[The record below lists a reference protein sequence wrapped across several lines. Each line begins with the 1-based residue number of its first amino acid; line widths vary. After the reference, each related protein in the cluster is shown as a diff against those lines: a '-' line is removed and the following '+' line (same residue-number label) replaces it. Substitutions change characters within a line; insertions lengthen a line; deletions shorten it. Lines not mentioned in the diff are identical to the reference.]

1 MTAKKPRADWDAIER
16 AYRANLISIRAIAA
30 EHGVSDT
37 AIRKK
42 AKELGWVQDLG
53 ARVQQEIR
61 NKLIQDEVRETV
73 RKDPLLQT
81 EIVAEAANTG
91 VRIVRTHRTDIR
103 RAAETAGLLLEQLV
117 QVAAGRQE
125 IEQII
130 EDETRD
136 DSSTQRRN
144 QMLRAVSLP
153 QHAST
158 MLNLSAA
165 IKNLVALERQA
176 YNLDDAPPS
185 EETYEQRLQR
195 LIQGSQPQ

>member
-1 MTAKKPRADWDAIER
+1 MTAKKPRADWDAVER

-73 RKDPLLQT
+73 RKDPVLQT

-91 VRIVRTHRTDIR
+91 VRIVRTHRADIR

-130 EDETRD
+130 EDETKD

>member
-1 MTAKKPRADWDAIER
+1 MTSKKPRADWDAVER

-30 EHGVSDT
+30 EHRVSDT